1 MRKIPPFEFEALGYR
16 LRAFPRSIGAPVSRL
31 FRWSEITWGPFAA
44 MAPPQRVFAVA
55 LGISILFHSLLLSIH
70 FQFPDVMRKFTDSQA
85 LEVVL
90 VNSKSSSR
98 PLKPDVLAQANL
110 DGGGNT
116 DDNRRA
122 KTPLPVTPSV
132 QAGDDLQRATRR
144 VQELEAQQRQLLAQ
158 MQQAQTQS
166 APRATTPTPNDP
178 NISGVDIASRSL
190 ALMRLEAEI
199 ARNVDEY
206 NKRPRKQFVGA
217 RASEFRFA
225 RYADEYRQKVERFGN
240 LNYPQEARGRMYGSL
255 QLAVSIRPD
264 GSVESIDILRSSG
277 FPVLD
282 RAAERIVMM
291 AAPYGEFPQDLRK
304 DTDILVITRTWRF
317 VAGDRLFG
325 E

>member
-1 MRKIPPFEFEALGYR
+1 MD
-16 LRAFPRSIGAPVSRL
+16 
-31 FRWSEITWGPFAA
+31 
-44 MAPPQRVFAVA
+44 PPQRVLAVA
-55 LGISILFHSLLLSIH
+55 LGISVLFHALVLSIH
-70 FQFPDVMRKFTDSQA
+70 FQFPNVMRKFTAAQP

-90 VNSKSSSR
+90 VNSKSRNR
-98 PLKPDVLAQANL
+98 PVKPDVLAQANL

-132 QAGDDLQRATRR
+132 EVGDDLQRATRR

-158 MQQAQTQS
+158 MQQAKTQS
-166 APRATTPTPNDP
+166 APSAMAPTPSNP
-178 NISGVDIASRSL
+178 QVSGVELRSSAL
-190 ALMRLEAEI
+190 ALMRFEAEI

-225 RYADEYRQKVERFGN
+225 QYAENYRQKVERIGN
-240 LNYPQEARGRMYGSL
+240 LNYPQAARGKIYGSL
-255 QLAVSIRPD
+255 QLAVNIRAD
-264 GSVESIDILRSSG
+264 GSVDSIEIMQSSG

-282 RAAERIVMM
+282 RAAERIVRL
-291 AAPYGEFPQDLRK
+291 AAPYGEFPTDLRK

-317 VAGDRLFG
+317 VAGDRLSG

>member
-1 MRKIPPFEFEALGYR
+1 MD
-16 LRAFPRSIGAPVSRL
+16 
-31 FRWSEITWGPFAA
+31 
-44 MAPPQRVFAVA
+44 PPQRVLAVA
-55 LGISILFHSLLLSIH
+55 LGISVLFHALVLSIH
-70 FQFPDVMRKFTDSQA
+70 FQFPNVMRKFTAAQP

-90 VNSKSSSR
+90 VNSKSRNR
-98 PLKPDVLAQANL
+98 PVKPDVLAQANL

-132 QAGDDLQRATRR
+132 EVGDDLQRATRR

-158 MQQAQTQS
+158 MQQAKTQS
-166 APRATTPTPNDP
+166 APSAMAPTPRNP
-178 NISGVDIASRSL
+178 QVSGVELRSSAL
-190 ALMRLEAEI
+190 ALMRFEAEI

-225 RYADEYRQKVERFGN
+225 QYAENYRQKVERIGN
-240 LNYPQEARGRMYGSL
+240 LNYPQAARGKIYGSL
-255 QLAVSIRPD
+255 QLAVNIRAD
-264 GSVESIDILRSSG
+264 GSVDSIEIMQSSG

-282 RAAERIVMM
+282 RAAERIVRM
-291 AAPYGEFPQDLRK
+291 AAPYGEFPTDLRK

-317 VAGDRLFG
+317 VAGDRLSG